1 MSSGMRHWITTAY
14 GRLEA
19 FWVGER
25 TRRLVATAVV
35 GLFVGTVI
43 AVELARR
50 GLLPGAVATRL
61 PPNHFF
67 AVGLAFSLL
76 LAFEVVGLV
85 FALSRSIS
93 IAAGKQLEIFSL
105 ILLRHSFEEFGH
117 LPEPIAWAA
126 ARDAVGRMVA
136 NGFGALAIFVILGFY
151 YAALRPRPLTGDA
164 RDTEGF
170 VVAKKAISLALV
182 GVFGWLAGRGLLGVH
197 GEFFESFY
205 TVLVLAD
212 ILMVLVSL
220 RYSASYVV
228 LFRNSGLA
236 VATVLLRIALSAPP
250 YANAALGLAAALFT
264 LALTVASTRLAPLLR
279 VEPTPAAEDG
289 GAASQRSRLATP
301 ASSAAIRAKADQ
313 SWSP

>member
-1 MSSGMRHWITTAY
+1 MGTAMRRWITVAY
-14 GRLEA
+14 DRLEA
-19 FWVGER
+19 FWEGAR
-25 TRRLVATAVV
+25 TRQLVAAALVV
-35 GLFVGTVI
+35 VFVGTVVSI
-43 AVELARR
+43 ELGRH
-50 GLLPGAVATRL
+50 GLLPHRIAARL

-67 AVGLAFSLL
+67 GVGIAFSLL

-93 IAAGKQLEIFSL
+93 TAAGKQLEIFSL
-105 ILLRHSFEEFGH
+105 ILLRHSFEELGH
-117 LPEPIAWAA
+117 LPEPIAWAS

-136 NGFGALAIFVILGFY
+136 NGFGALSIFVILGFY
-151 YAALRPRPLTGDA
+151 YAALRPRPLSGDV

-170 VVAKKAISLALV
+170 VVAKKAIALV
-182 GVFGWLAGRGLLGVH
+182 LVAVFAWLAGRAHLGVH

-220 RYSASYVV
+220 RYSASYLV

-250 YANAALGLAAALFT
+250 YANAALGLAAALFA
-264 LALTVASTRLAPLLR
+264 LALSVASTRLAPLMAPESGAVGRQARRGTL
-279 VEPTPAAEDG
+279 AHAETLVD
-289 GAASQRSRLATP
+289 P
-301 ASSAAIRAKADQ
+301 
-313 SWSP
+313 